1 MGAGAVSAEGQRLLA
16 RLTAASEGP
25 AARYAFTGIVGE
37 GGMGTVLRATQRDL
51 DRVVAVKCVR
61 LDRFG
66 DDEGVARFKREAAM
80 LSRVEHPGVVRLYTV
95 EEWEGLLLIVS
106 EFVEG
111 VSLHERLDGG
121 PLRWAT
127 AVELVSDLARTLS
140 DLHGQGIV
148 HRDIKS
154 ENVLLPGGGGAK
166 LIDFGL
172 AKDFTGRS
180 GPGND
185 VTRAGEFFGTPA
197 YLAPEVIRR
206 QVVSPAGDVYA
217 LGILLY
223 ECLVGEPPFLGPPM
237 EVLRAHVRD
246 PVPPPSTVGKGVPR
260 ELDRIVAGATAKDPR
275 ERTPSAA
282 AFADELERAASAYR
296 ANRKDRDRRHRSF
309 SSGFTGT
316 DEVSALL
323 APALARARL
332 RRMALAVALILGVL
346 VALVLVRRLGPP
358 PSPGE
363 TPTLCRSLRFE
374 GGEGSGPVRLVLHL
388 EGGPATE
395 LLLTREAGEV
405 RLPLGLVGGGRVVA
419 EWPAVRGSVS
429 SLRFEGPDGAS
440 VPVPPPILA
449 AAVMDACRA
458 VPVGELARNVLTGS
472 FASATER
479 SARTPEQLR
488 LAFLGRLETVGAV
501 RRLEAALDLAPA
513 AFASPEL
520 SSVGRWDL
528 VRAIHDCLPLELP
541 TVGAKAGPILGVEAA
556 VARVTALRE
565 LSGDADVPCDELRT
579 WSDEEN
585 SLMPVSPF
593 GLGLMPDDLRVQR
606 ARMTQVDDPT
616 FPALTVDLSSIAGRL
631 SRARRLSLV
640 LRVKKFP
647 SPYVVTADLGGGVV
661 VPLYCTYGEV
671 ENLAGF
677 FGGTNQGDWGVSQ
690 AVLIRDLPVEDL
702 TAAPL
707 TLVFRAAAPLGL
719 HSPIMPSLV
728 RLGVLLE

>member
-1 MGAGAVSAEGQRLLA
+1 MGAGAVSAEGKRLLA
-16 RLTAASEGP
+16 LLAAAMEGP

-127 AVELVSDLARTLS
+127 AVELVTDLARTLS

-206 QVVSPAGDVYA
+206 QLVSPAGDVYA

-246 PVPPPSTVGKGVPR
+246 PLPPPSTTGKGVPR
-260 ELDRIVAGATAKDPR
+260 ELDRVVAEATAKDPR

-282 AFADELERAASAYR
+282 AFADELQRAATAYR
-296 ANRKDRDRRHRSF
+296 ANRKDRERRHRSF

-316 DEVSALL
+316 DEVAAVLT
-323 APALARARL
+323 PVLARARR
-332 RRMALAVALILGVL
+332 RRMALAAALLLGAVL
-346 VALVLVRRLGPP
+346 ALAFIRRA
-358 PSPGE
+358 PSPGASASGA
-363 TPTLCRSLRFE
+363 TVCRSVRVE
-374 GGEGSGPVRLVLHL
+374 GGEGAGAVHLVMGVEGP
-388 EGGPATE
+388 PATE
-395 LLLTREAGEV
+395 LLLTWQGEAR
-405 RLPLGLVGGGRVVA
+405 RLPLTPVGGGRVVA
-419 EWPAVRGSVS
+419 QLPAGRGTLSEVA
-429 SLRFEGPDGAS
+429 LRGGLGS
-440 VPVPPPILA
+440 TVTVPTGVLA
-449 AAVMDACRA
+449 DAIEDACRA
-458 VPVGELARNVLTGS
+458 VPVGDLARDVLTGP
-472 FASATER
+472 FAGSAER
-479 SARTPEQLR
+479 SARTPESLR
-488 LAFLGRLETVGAV
+488 AAFLGRLETVGAV
-501 RRLEAALDLAPA
+501 RRFMAALDLAPA
-513 AFASPEL
+513 IL
-520 SSVGRWDL
+520 SAADLEVRRRWDL
-528 VRAIHDCLPLELP
+528 VRAVHGCLALELP
-541 TVGAKAGPILGVEAA
+541 TVGAKAGPILGVEEA
-556 VARVTALRE
+556 VARVTTLRE
-565 LSGDADVPCDELRT
+565 LAGDAAVPCDEVRT

-585 SLMPVSPF
+585 SLQPVCPF
-593 GLGLMPDDLRVQR
+593 GLGLSPDELRVQR

-616 FPALTVDLSSIAGRL
+616 FPTIAVELGAIAGRL
-631 SRARRLSLV
+631 SHARRLVLV
-640 LRVKKFP
+640 LRVKRFP
-647 SPYVVTADLGGGVV
+647 SSYVVTADLGGGVV
-661 VPLYCTYGEV
+661 VPLYCAYGEV

-690 AVLIRDLPVEDL
+690 ATLVRDLPAADVTATSLRL
-702 TAAPL
+702 T
-707 TLVFRAAAPLGL
+707 FRATAPLGL
-719 HSPIMPSLV
+719 RSPIMPSLV
-728 RLGVLLE
+728 RLGVRLE